1 MRKGIVI
8 GSVIGIIMMMMM
20 IIIIIIIGGS
30 LSNQDKSIDSSDAS
44 EKSITATLSEIIL
57 PNILDTEEKV
67 LEFIKNYQGKDGTGD
82 TLVTVFEKSVIESH
96 TGEDIFKS
104 PVTTVSFFASKD
116 HSKEI
121 SDRYWK
127 VGLELHTYRD
137 DLYYEWVVDAET
149 KSAYAGN
156 VEGRSILNSLK

>member
-1 MRKGIVI
+1 MAIFA
-8 GSVIGIIMMMMM
+8 
-20 IIIIIIIGGS
+20 GS
-30 LSNQDKSIDSSDAS
+30 LSSQDESIDSSDVP

-57 PNILDTEEKV
+57 PNRLDTEEQM

-82 TLVTVFEKSVIESH
+82 TLVTVFEKGVIASH

-104 PVTTVSFFASKD
+104 PVTTTSFFASKD

-137 DLYYEWVVDAET
+137 DSYYEWIVDTET
-149 KSAYAGN
+149 KSLYAGN

>member
-8 GSVIGIIMMMMM
+8 GTVIGIIAV
-20 IIIIIIIGGS
+20 IVIIGGS
-30 LSNQDKSIDSSDAS
+30 LSSQDESINSSDVP
-44 EKSITATLSEIIL
+44 EKSIVTTLSEIIQL
-57 PNILDTEEKV
+57 NKLDTEEKV

-82 TLVTVFEKSVIESH
+82 TLVTAFEKSVIVTH

-137 DLYYEWVVDAET
+137 DIYYEWVVDTET
-149 KSAYAGN
+149 NSVYAGN
-156 VEGRSILNSLK
+156 VAGQSILALLK

>member
-1 MRKGIVI
+1 VRKRIVI
-8 GSVIGIIMMMMM
+8 VTVIGIIVIMA
-20 IIIIIIIGGS
+20 IFAGS
-30 LSNQDKSIDSSDAS
+30 LSSQDESIDSSDVP
-44 EKSITATLSEIIL
+44 EKSITTTLTEIIL
-57 PNILDTEEKV
+57 SSRLDTEEKV
-67 LEFIKNYQGKDGTGD
+67 LEFIKNYQGKDSAGD
-82 TLVTVFEKSVIESH
+82 TFVTAFEKRVIASH

-137 DLYYEWVVDAET
+137 DLYYEWVVDTET
-149 KSAYAGN
+149 NSVYAGN
-156 VEGRSILNSLK
+156 EKGRSILDSLR